1 VFSLNLNYF
10 DLVNEFGLCLV
21 FFNSWIYVYLLYTF
35 FCILFLFDIKKMK
48 TLNSLKN
55 FGKLN
60 IVTITIVM
68 VLLSIAGIPPLAGFV
83 SKFLLLNFLLFRQF
97 FYFIIL
103 FSVVNFFALY
113 FYLQCLRFLISKNQT
128 NVFILKNK
136 RVYLNTTI
144 ITILVLLNLFN
155 FFGIL
160 FLGDVLY
167 WFFVLILQ
175 KHIF

>member
-1 VFSLNLNYF
+1 
-10 DLVNEFGLCLV
+10 
-21 FFNSWIYVYLLYTF
+21 
-35 FCILFLFDIKKMK
+35 MK

-60 IVTITIVM
+60 IITITIVM
-68 VLLSIAGIPPLAGFV
+68 VLLSIAGIPPLVGFV
-83 SKFLLLNFLLFRQF
+83 GKFLLLNFLLFKQF
-97 FYFIIL
+97 FYFIVL

-144 ITILVLLNLFN
+144 ITVLVILNLFN

-167 WFFVLILQ
+167 
-175 KHIF
+175 